1 MGVSLYPLFT
11 LYYITLH
18 YTENMENQPSNYRKA
33 GETPTADTVLM
44 DLVER
49 TKPPSPVLSTTITIM
64 NTPPVVGEYAYFD
77 SRMANAQQSPHWIVK
92 LTNGLIMG
100 CHYSSPDYVPEL
112 NFITCRGKIDSV
124 EKMIK
129 IRSGILTPIKPDH

>member
-1 MGVSLYPLFT
+1 
-11 LYYITLH
+11 
-18 YTENMENQPSNYRKA
+18 MEYQPSNYRKP

-49 TKPPSPVLSTTITIM
+49 TKPPRTTITIM

-77 SRMANAQQSPHWIVK
+77 SRIANAQESPHWIVK

-129 IRSGILTPIKPDH
+129 NRMGMLRPIESDR

>member
-1 MGVSLYPLFT
+1 
-11 LYYITLH
+11 
-18 YTENMENQPSNYRKA
+18 MEYQSSNYRKP

-49 TKPPSPVLSTTITIM
+49 TKPPRTTITIM

-100 CHYSSPDYVPEL
+100 CHYSSPDYVPDL

-129 IRSGILTPIKPDH
+129 IRSGMLTPIESDR

>member
-1 MGVSLYPLFT
+1 
-11 LYYITLH
+11 
-18 YTENMENQPSNYRKA
+18 MELQPSNYRTA

-49 TKPPSPVLSTTITIM
+49 TKNPSPVVSTTITIM

-77 SRMANAQQSPHWIVK
+77 SRIANAQESTHWIIK
-92 LTNGLIMG
+92 LTNGNIMG
-100 CHYSSPDYVPEL
+100 CHYSSPDYVPGL

-129 IRSGILTPIKPDH
+129 HRIGMLRPLESDR

>member
-1 MGVSLYPLFT
+1 MGWVFSCILY
-11 LYYITLH
+11 LY
-18 YTENMENQPSNYRKA
+18 YTENMELHSSNYRTS

-49 TKPPSPVLSTTITIM
+49 TKPPSPVVSTTITIM

-77 SRMANAQQSPHWIVK
+77 SRIANAQESPHWIVK

-129 IRSGILTPIKPDH
+129 NRMGMLRPIESDR